1 MFSNVIKATRGLN
14 ENCSNIVCPTEH
26 FWFCNSFTNNSI
38 ASNQSEC
45 TPRRR
50 SREKERSR
58 ESEEYG
64 GIASNSQ
71 KPLDE
76 AFGLCFDFNSEF
88 LYFNNNN
95 PSFVISLNDLS
106 KCLNVLFIKQKKLS
120 WVNIPFAFYKAFLII
135 SVEPFKLQA
144 KS

>member
-1 MFSNVIKATRGLN
+1 MKTAQISFAQLNIFGFATVLRIIQLLQINLN
-14 ENCSNIVCPTEH
+14 
-26 FWFCNSFTNNSI
+26 
-38 ASNQSEC
+38 A
-45 TPRRR
+45 R
-50 SREKERSR
+50 SREIERSR

-106 KCLNVLFIKQKKLS
+106 KCLNVLFIKQKKLF
-120 WVNIPFAFYKAFLII
+120 WVNIPFASYKAFLVI